1 MVGDLFQKTTV
12 EQEPIELEGQ
22 IEGITF
28 TSQETG
34 FTVARVR
41 MTGDR
46 EPVTVVGDLPAPR
59 PGEMLKM
66 QGFWVD
72 HPKFGRQF
80 KVLSHKPVVPA
91 TVGGIR
97 KYLGSGLIKGIGPV
111 TAARIV
117 KQFGE
122 KTLEIIEHQ
131 IHELSRVEGLGLK
144 RIEMIEKAW
153 KEQKEIRG
161 LMIFL
166 QDHDVSPVYASKIF
180 RNYGGDAIRVVS
192 QNPYRLATDIS
203 GIGFLTADRIAQKM
217 GFEKNAPSRAE
228 AGILHVLRQFSEEGH
243 VYYPYEPLVE
253 KCKEIL
259 DVGRE
264 VITKAMGA
272 IAFEGRLV
280 MEDLTRDFNA
290 FEPNHKAV
298 YLKPFHVAE
307 TGIAGF
313 MKDLISARKN
323 VETADAEKILES
335 AQRNLRFRLAPKQ
348 VEAVRAAVAE
358 KVVVI
363 TGGPGTGKTTI
374 INLVIGVYRERGARV
389 FLAAPTGRA
398 AKRMSEAAGV
408 PGRTLHRLLEY
419 APRKGRFLRDRDN
432 PLEVDVLV
440 VDETSMVD
448 TVLMYHLLKALP
460 ARATLILVGDVCQLP
475 SVGAGNVLKD
485 LILSGAIPVVELK
498 EIFRQAAESRITVNA
513 HRINAGLLPEWKTE
527 RGALEDFYF
536 IEQDDPEKALRIII
550 DLVSERISRRFR
562 FDRVE
567 DIQVLSPMHKGV
579 VGTENLNVKL
589 QQALNPSG
597 DEMVRGERRF
607 RLMDKVMQVRNN
619 YDKEVFNGD
628 IGRITS
634 IDREDQVVTIT
645 FDGVPVPY
653 EASDLDE
660 IVHAYAISVHKSQG
674 SEYPAVIVPI
684 LSQHHLLLQR
694 NLIYTAVTRAKE
706 LAVMVGSKRALAMG
720 VKNDRI
726 MRRYTYLAERMKPAK
741 ADFMRLPGSPLARS

>member
-1 MVGDLFQKTTV
+1 MGNLFHSTAHEQK
-12 EQEPIELEGQ
+12 PIELEGQ
-22 IEGITF
+22 IEGIPF
-28 TSQETG
+28 SSDETG
-34 FTVARVR
+34 FAVARVR
-41 MTGDR
+41 VAGYR
-46 EPVTVVGDLPAPR
+46 EPVTVAGNLPAPR

-66 QGFWVD
+66 QGFWID

-91 TVGGIR
+91 TPEGIR

-117 KQFGE
+117 KRFGE
-122 KTLEIIEHQ
+122 KTLDIIENR
-131 IHELSRVEGLGLK
+131 IHELGRVEGLGPK

-153 KEQKEIRG
+153 REQKEIRE

-166 QDHDVSPVYASKIF
+166 QDHDVSPVHAAKIF
-180 RNYGGDAIRVVS
+180 HYYGGDAIRVVS
-192 QNPYRLATDIS
+192 QNPYRLATDIY

-217 GFEKNAPSRAE
+217 GFEKNAPVRAE
-228 AGILHVLRQFSEEGH
+228 AGILHVLGQLSEEGH

-253 KCKEIL
+253 KCKEML

-264 VITKAMGA
+264 IITKAMAA

-280 MEDLTRDFNA
+280 IEDLNGEFEA
-290 FEPNHKAV
+290 FEPNRKAV

-307 TGIAGF
+307 SGVAGF
-313 MKDLISARKN
+313 IRRLLLSGKRLGKIDAGQAVASVQQDLSF
-323 VETADAEKILES
+323 T
-335 AQRNLRFRLAPKQ
+335 LAPKQ
-348 VEAVRAAVAE
+348 VEAVQAAVSK

-374 INLVIGVYRERGARV
+374 IKLVIGIYREHRSRILLG
-389 FLAAPTGRA
+389 APTGRA
-398 AKRMSEAAGV
+398 AKRMSEAAGF
-408 PGRTLHRLLEY
+408 PSRTLHRLLEY
-419 APRKGRFLRDRDN
+419 APRKGGFMRNQDN

-460 ARATLILVGDVCQLP
+460 AEATLILVGDVCQLP

-485 LILSGAIPVVELK
+485 IIRSGVIPVVELR
-498 EIFRQAAESRITVNA
+498 EIFRQAAESRIIVNA
-513 HRINAGLLPEWKTE
+513 HRINAGLLPEWSRE
-527 RGALEDFYF
+527 RGPLEDFYF
-536 IEQDDPEKALRIII
+536 IEQDDPEQVLRIILE
-550 DLVSERISRRFR
+550 LVCERIPKRFR

-579 VGTENLNVKL
+579 AGTENLNVKL

-597 DEMVRGERRF
+597 EEMARGERKF
-607 RLMDKVMQVRNN
+607 RLLDKVMQVRNN

-634 IDREDQVVTIT
+634 IDGEEQVVTVT

-653 EASDLDE
+653 ETTELDE
-660 IVHAYAISVHKSQG
+660 IIHAYAISVHKSQG
-674 SEYPAVIVPI
+674 SEYPAVVVPI

-694 NLIYTAVTRAKE
+694 NLIYTAVTRARE
-706 LAVMVGSKRALAMG
+706 LAVMVGSKRALAAG
-720 VKNDRI
+720 VKNDKT
-726 MRRYTYLAERMKPAK
+726 MRRYTCLAERLK
-741 ADFMRLPGSPLARS
+741 SARANLI